1 MAFFQKFKTLI
12 KMALHLIS
20 AIKLITS
27 LIILTLDFMQFYQGL
42 LQM

>member
-1 MAFFQKFKTLI
+1 
-12 KMALHLIS
+12 MALHLIS